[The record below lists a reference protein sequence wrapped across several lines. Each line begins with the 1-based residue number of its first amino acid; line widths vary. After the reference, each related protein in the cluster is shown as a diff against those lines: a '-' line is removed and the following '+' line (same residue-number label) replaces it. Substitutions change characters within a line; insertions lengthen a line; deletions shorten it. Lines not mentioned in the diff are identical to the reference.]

1 MENNDF
7 SKLKKDNFKVPEG
20 YFEGL
25 EDKVLARLE
34 SNTMDPKVINI
45 CQHGG
50 SSRLWKRIVIGVT
63 SVAACAAFIVFYN
76 RGEVN
81 QEYNLSTLNNTEIIN
96 YLNENADEIE
106 LDLLV
111 DRSQDNGN
119 ALDLI
124 DTQNNINQDDLLDD
138 INVEELF

>member
-1 MENNDF
+1 MENNNF
-7 SKLKKDNFKVPEG
+7 SKLNKENFKVPEG

-25 EDKVLARLE
+25 EDKVWAKLE
-34 SNTMDPKVINI
+34 SNRMDPKVINI
-45 CQHGG
+45 GQHVGG
-50 SSRLWKRIVIGVT
+50 SRLWRRILIGIT

-76 RGEVN
+76 RGEVDR
-81 QEYNLSTLNNTEIIN
+81 EYNLSTLNDTEIIN
-96 YLNENADEIE
+96 YLNDNADEIE

-111 DRSQDNGN
+111 DRSQNNGN

-124 DTQNNINQDDLLDD
+124 DTEYKINQDELLDD